1 MKTGYWSR
9 LLLSIGLL
17 LLPVSGCPE
26 GLKNDTT
33 NGVLYNKEHV
43 PAAFDKQ
50 PNKNQNKFGCEF
62 YNLDAYQKER
72 YEDTAG
78 AEPASSGRALEANH
92 P

>member
-26 GLKNDTT
+26 GLKNDTM

-43 PAAFDKQ
+43 PATFDKQ
-50 PNKNQNKFGCEF
+50 PSKNQNKFGCEF
-62 YNLDAYQKER
+62 DNLYDYQEER
-72 YEDTAG
+72 YGDTHTA
-78 AEPASSGRALEANH
+78 PASSGRALETNH